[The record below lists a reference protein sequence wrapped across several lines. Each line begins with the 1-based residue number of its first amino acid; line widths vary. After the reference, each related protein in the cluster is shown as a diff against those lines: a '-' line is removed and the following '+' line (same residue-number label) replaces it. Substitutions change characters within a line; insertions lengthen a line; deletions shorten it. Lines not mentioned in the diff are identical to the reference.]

1 MNRVRCPKGD
11 NYILFDETKYEEGQS
26 LVFVCDQCK
35 KQFGIRIGKS
45 KLNAANRREE
55 VVDETD
61 GLQDY
66 GNIVVVENVFAFKQV
81 LPLKEG
87 DNVIGRR
94 SKGTE
99 VDIPI
104 ESNDPSLDRRHC
116 IIHVKRNKQGEVVYT
131 LRDNDSVTGT
141 FLMNELLG
149 PKDRVRIEGGAII
162 TLGATTLILRSAE
175 SDS

>member
-1 MNRVRCPKGD
+1 MKRVRCPKCD
-11 NYILFDETKYEEGQS
+11 NYIQFDETKYEEGQS

-35 KQFGIRIGKS
+35 RQFGIRIGKS

>member
-1 MNRVRCPKGD
+1 M
-11 NYILFDETKYEEGQS
+11 
-26 LVFVCDQCK
+26 CDQSK